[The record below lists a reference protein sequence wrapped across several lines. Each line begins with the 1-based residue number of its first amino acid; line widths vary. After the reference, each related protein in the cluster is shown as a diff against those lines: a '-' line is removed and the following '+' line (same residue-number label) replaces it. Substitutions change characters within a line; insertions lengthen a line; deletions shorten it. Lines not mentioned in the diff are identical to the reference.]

1 MVHLAAAFAVGVVVL
16 LGVLGASHSAEI
28 AALAGWVTAGL
39 VFLLW
44 TWITVW
50 PMDSAATA
58 RLAQSEDP
66 TRSGTDVTVVAAAV
80 ASLLSVALVVL
91 RGRQAGAASVTL
103 GVCSVVVAWALVHT
117 IYTLRYTRQYYG
129 DPVGGVDFGS
139 AQPPSY
145 RDFAYLA
152 FTIGMTFQVSDTTVS
167 STEIRATVLRQAL
180 ISYLFGVVIIAITL
194 NVLVGLGTG

>member
-1 MVHLAAAFAVGVVVL
+1 MLVVVL
-16 LGVLGASHSAEI
+16 AATRSVEV
-28 AALAGWVTAGL
+28 AALAGWLAAGV
-39 VFLLW
+39 VFLVW
-44 TWITVW
+44 TWASVW
-50 PMDSAATA
+50 PLDSVATA
-58 RLAQSEDP
+58 RLAQTEDP
-66 TRSGTDVTVVAAAV
+66 TRSGTDLTVVAAAV

-91 RGRQAGAASVTL
+91 RGRQAGALSVAL

-139 AQPPSY
+139 EQQPSY

-152 FTIGMTFQVSDTTVS
+152 FTVGMTFQVSDTTVT